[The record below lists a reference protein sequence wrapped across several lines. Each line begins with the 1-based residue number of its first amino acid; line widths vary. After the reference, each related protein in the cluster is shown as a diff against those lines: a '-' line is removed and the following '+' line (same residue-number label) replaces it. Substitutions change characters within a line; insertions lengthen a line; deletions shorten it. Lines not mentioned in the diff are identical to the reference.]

1 MPTQNFTA
9 AVARRFRRLAAIRGK
24 AGFAGLRLERAPIDL
39 GIVGRT
45 LLHAA
50 AVGVAAGLV
59 GAAFFAG
66 LEYVQRGL
74 LEELVGYIPLRA
86 DGETFAAGEAHG
98 VFRWWLLL
106 FLPGLGGLACGLITR
121 FAPEARGG

>member
-1 MPTQNFTA
+1 MPSPPLADAF
-9 AVARRFRRLAAIRGK
+9 VRHFRRLAAWRST
-24 AGFAGLRLERAPIDL
+24 AGLSGMFVDRAPIDL

-50 AVGVAAGLV
+50 AGGVAAGLV
-59 GAAFFAG
+59 GPAVFAG

-74 LEELVGYIPLRA
+74 LEELVGYSPLRA
-86 DGETFAAGEAHG
+86 DGETFAAGEVHG

-106 FLPGLGGLACGLITR
+106 FLPALGGL
-121 FAPEARGG
+121 